1 MVKHKIDGKT
11 AGFTLIEIT
20 VGLLIIGIM
29 AAIMIPNVMRYIK
42 QAKVTKT
49 HHALQS
55 TKNLI
60 MEYNSHTGAY
70 PMSLND
76 LVVRPNDPKVA
87 PRWQGPYA
95 EEKDF
100 VKGVFVDGWMHELVY
115 NRTPGQPHPFV
126 LYSYGENGEGAP
138 QEEWIDAWT
147 I

>member
-1 MVKHKIDGKT
+1 MFMCSMKKK
-11 AGFTLIEIT
+11 AKGFTIIEIG
-20 VGLLIIGIM
+20 VALLIIGIM
-29 AAIMIPNVMRYIK
+29 AGIVIPNVMRYIK

-49 HHALQS
+49 NSALQT

-60 MEYNSHTGAY
+60 MEYNGHTGAY

-76 LVVRPNDPKVA
+76 LVNRPNDPKVA
-87 PRWQGPYA
+87 SRWQGPYA

-115 NRTPGQPHPFV
+115 QRTPGQQRPFA

-147 I
+147 L